1 VRKRGEPMK
10 EILEKIGSAD
20 GNQIQALLMEV
31 MIRYRELY
39 PDWEINIVSLEKNK
53 NQNEQIDGIIEML
66 KDMKK

>member
-1 VRKRGEPMK
+1 MK

>member
-1 VRKRGEPMK
+1 VRKRGEHMK